1 MSVPASLRP
10 IITQWPA
17 IKNALEVRGFALLTL
32 PDSEITTFKAVAS
45 LFGPIQR
52 HARNRIDGITEIAGN
67 VPSTKGQVASC
78 IEFFPHTDGHYLR
91 GMARTNNGKFTCV
104 QPPHLFLL
112 QCIKQAP
119 EGGINVLV
127 DGAKILRAMIER
139 DKKLIGP
146 LFSGKGTAI
155 LRGEHLACDVPVFNP
170 LSPKRY
176 ALRFSYDRD
185 FFCASP
191 LKEIF
196 AKFNAHY
203 VLNQQ
208 YSSYHLLK
216 PCQILIAD
224 NERMLHG
231 RTAFVGERVLRR
243 IWIHKKSSEMLSI
256 AENTHFGSQ
265 PTQNDP
271 LQKFSAYSKKGRRC
285 VVLPPIKT
293 GIHLSNE
300 HDQRLRDHLK
310 SLI

>member
-1 MSVPASLRP
+1 MSAPAVVRP
-10 IITQWPA
+10 LVTLWPV
-17 IKNALEVRGFALLTL
+17 IKKSLEVRGFAVVSL
-32 PDSEITTFKAVAS
+32 PDSEISTLKAVAS

-52 HARNRIDGITEIAGN
+52 HVRNPIDGITEIAGN
-67 VPSTKGQVASC
+67 VSSKKGQVDSC

-91 GMARTNNGKFTCV
+91 GMAQKENGKFYCV

-112 QCIKQAP
+112 QCVKQAP

-127 DGAKILRAMIER
+127 DGAKILRDLIAK

-155 LRGEHLACDVPVFNP
+155 RRGEHLVCDVPVFSR
-170 LSPKRY
+170 LSPQTY

-185 FFCASP
+185 FYCTSP
-191 LKEIF
+191 LKDLF
-196 AKFNAHY
+196 ARFNAHY

-243 IWIHKKSSEMLSI
+243 VWIHKKATQLI
-256 AENTHFGSQ
+256 TTTENTHFESQ

-271 LQKFSAYSKKGRRC
+271 LQKFAAYSKKGRRSIA
-285 VVLPPIKT
+285 LPPINT

-300 HDQRLRDHLK
+300 QDQLLRNHLK
-310 SLI
+310 RLI